1 LFLSE
6 EGEREIALVRV
17 TPCVGLMHS
26 ECARFAAFGTG
37 AEGVFCHAIQRVENL
52 VTNFENELALFAE
65 ERGRELGFARFFLG
79 SAHGG
84 REHHWGKGIVVNEAR
99 DIVSGQV

>member
-1 LFLSE
+1 
-6 EGEREIALVRV
+6 
-17 TPCVGLMHS
+17 
-26 ECARFAAFGTG
+26 
-37 AEGVFCHAIQRVENL
+37 
-52 VTNFENELALFAE
+52 LALFAE

-99 DIVSGQV
+99 DLVP